1 MVRQGGVNTE
11 ICSQEARYMA
21 QYRLFEI
28 TGYLK
33 ISGSLPLTLWRIN
46 LLLCRV
52 VTLRQK

>member
-1 MVRQGGVNTE
+1 MIAETG
-11 ICSQEARYMA
+11 SQDVRYMA

-46 LLLCRV
+46 LLSCSASDYAAAKV
-52 VTLRQK
+52 K

>member
-1 MVRQGGVNTE
+1 MNTE
-11 ICSQEARYMA
+11 ICSQDARYMA

-46 LLLCRV
+46 LFSCSAGDYAAAKV
-52 VTLRQK
+52 K